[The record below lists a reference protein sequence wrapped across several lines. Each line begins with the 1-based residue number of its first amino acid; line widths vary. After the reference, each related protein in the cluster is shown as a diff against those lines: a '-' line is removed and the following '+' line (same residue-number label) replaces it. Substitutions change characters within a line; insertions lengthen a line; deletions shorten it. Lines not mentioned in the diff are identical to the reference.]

1 MRGFVTIDR
10 QPGSDHIAFWV
21 TSRTEATKATHV
33 NAVVIDMANDPRAQE
48 KVRSL
53 TRSAAV
59 LVTDG
64 SDIEGLPVEGPP
76 LTVADVEF
84 LVTEMK
90 RTQEAITDAIIDY
103 KRRTRSKNLVEPVFP
118 PSPTPD
124 DFRPE
129 ADTPQARAL
138 ATANFLSRAW
148 SRWLQT
154 DEERRRRTAHPR
166 TGKTPWI
173 MPEAM
178 NSPGPE
184 PFPDA
189 FADRL
194 HAQAPV

>member
-10 QPGSDHIAFWV
+10 QPGSDHIAVWV
-21 TSRTEATKATHV
+21 TSRNEATKATHV
-33 NAVVIDMANDPRAQE
+33 NAVVIYMANDPRALE

-76 LTVADVEF
+76 LTVSDVEF
-84 LVTEMK
+84 LVTEME
-90 RTQEAITDAIIDY
+90 RTQTAILDAITDY

-118 PSPTPD
+118 TSPTPD

-138 ATANFLSRAW
+138 ATANYLSRAW

-178 NSPGPE
+178 NSPDLV

-194 HAQAPV
+194 HAQALV